1 MSGLDSIPVHV
12 EGEPQVTLR
21 SENLRPLLQEIAGAL
36 EALIADDRPT
46 TIDLTAMPFT
56 EQDEA
61 DLRATL
67 GRGEV
72 EGTVSAFGPT
82 RIVETAIAGVWFV
95 EHRDAEDRR
104 LALHLEIARVPE
116 MLMTPRADL
125 ADALTALRAATEP
138 RNGNDQAGGVG
149 DGAA

>member
-12 EGEPQVTLR
+12 EGEPRVTLR
-21 SENLRPLLQEIAGAL
+21 SENLRPLLQQISGAL
-36 EALIADDRPT
+36 ETLIEDDQPT

-56 EQDEA
+56 DQDEA

-82 RIVETAIAGVWFV
+82 RIEETAIAGVWLV

-104 LALHLEIARVPE
+104 LTLHVEIARVPE
-116 MLMTPRADL
+116 MLMTPQADL
-125 ADALTALRAATEP
+125 VDALAVLRAATGPGPGE
-138 RNGNDQAGGVG
+138 DQTDDSAS
-149 DGAA
+149 